1 MYIESKKIKVYP
13 TSKRGSTID
22 LNSRYNSEQNIIS
35 VVNRLADKDSFII
48 EGITKK
54 AATTLVEQLNKGEEG
69 TPQLYSGKLN
79 IHGYYFDIIEDI
91 DISLAV
97 EDVEDKSGKLIC
109 GIQIQ
114 KYKEE
119 FNELVGLDD
128 TSSGTYKGLQILFIE
143 GDEIPTASN
152 ISHYLVLATYDS
164 ESNKWKEV
172 DNFLKYSADRIE
184 INLIDNKIIQNE
196 NAKVKDSLLDWLVD
210 NYVIDDGEL
219 T

>member
-79 IHGYYFDIIEDI
+79 IHGYYFDIIQDI